1 MVDVQP
7 LRGLKYASEAVGD
20 LAYVVSPPHDVI
32 SPEEL
37 VYYQTLSPYNILQVE
52 WGREFPNDNH
62 LNNRYTR
69 SANLLR
75 KWRVD
80 GILVKDT
87 TCRYYLYQQTF
98 DVGGRAYTRMGLIAR
113 VRLEPW
119 HSSAVLA
126 HERTLSQAL
135 HDRLNLLRATATN
148 TSPIMCLYDDPQG
161 QIRELLSTFHVS
173 PADIQVR
180 DKAGGKHL
188 LYPITEHK
196 HIQFIH
202 NFFLTKQLYIA
213 DGHHRYETA
222 LNYREELRTQGCLPV
237 DHPANFVL
245 MTLIDIDDP
254 GLVVLPTHRLLSG
267 LRKKALTAISTKSVS
282 RYFSVQK
289 LPTEENTGTILDK
302 LAASSQHRPSLV
314 MSTAKHLWL
323 LGLNERGRAYMQKS
337 SHSTAWNE
345 LEVAVAQTLL
355 LEGLLG
361 IHATDT
367 AHETSLA
374 YTHDANEALQA
385 VKSGKAQVAIL
396 LNATAVK
403 QLRNVVQAGDIM
415 PAKSTYFYPK
425 LLKGLVMHSLA

>member
-7 LRGLKYASEAVGD
+7 LRGLKYASETVGD
-20 LAYVVSPPHDVI
+20 LARVVSPPYDVV
-32 SPEEL
+32 SPEEQ
-37 VYYQTLSPYNILQVE
+37 VYYHTLSPYNILQVE

-98 DVGGRAYTRMGLIAR
+98 DVGGQAHTRMGLIAC

-148 TSPIMCLYDDPQG
+148 TSSIMCLYDDPQG
-161 QIRELLSTFHVS
+161 QIRELLATLPVL

-180 DKAGGKHL
+180 DKVGGKHL
-188 LYPITEHK
+188 LYPITEPK
-196 HIQFIH
+196 HIKFIH

-222 LNYREELRTQGCLPV
+222 LNYREELHTQRCLPV
-237 DHPANFVL
+237 NHPANFVL

-267 LRKKALTAISTKSVS
+267 LTKKALTAFSTKSVA

-289 LPTEENTGTILDK
+289 LPTVESTETILAK
-302 LAASSQHRPSLV
+302 LAVSSQHRPSLV
-314 MSTAKHLWL
+314 ISTAKNLWL

-355 LEGLLG
+355 LEGQLK
-361 IHATDT
+361 INATDT
-367 AHETSLA
+367 THEISLA

-385 VKSGKAQVAIL
+385 VKAGKAQVAIL
-396 LNATAVK
+396 LNATPVQ